1 MRRRLIAGNWKM
13 NGLRA
18 DLAELDKIADGVGP
32 SRAKGPECLICPPAT
47 ILAAAKASVGDKPLA
62 LGAQD
67 CHTAE
72 KGAHTGDISVAMLTD
87 AGAAYIVVGHSERR
101 ADHGETDAIVKAKSE
116 AVLAGGA
123 IPIICIGETLGEREA
138 GDTLRV
144 IATQMAGSVPD
155 TDPAGNIVIAYEPV
169 WAIGTGLTPT
179 SEQIAEVHGAI
190 RGHLRDR
197 FGAGAEDVRIL
208 YGGSLNP
215 KNADEILAI
224 ADVDGGLIGGASLKA
239 ESYLSIVTSA
249 RKLGE

>member
-13 NGLRA
+13 NGLK
-18 DLAELDKIADGVGP
+18 AEIAEIEAIAAGVG
-32 SRAKGPECLICPPAT
+32 SGGASGPECLICPPTT
-47 ILAAAKASVGDKPLA
+47 ILAAARAAVGDRMLA

-72 KGAHTGDISVAMLTD
+72 KGAHTGDISVGMLTD
-87 AGAAYIVVGHSERR
+87 AGAGYIIVGHSERR
-101 ADHGETDAIVKAKSE
+101 ADHGETDAIVKAKAE

-123 IPIICIGETLGEREA
+123 LPIVCIGETLGERQA
-138 GDTLRV
+138 GETLNV
-144 IATQMAGSVPD
+144 IATQMAGSIPD
-155 TDPAGNIVIAYEPV
+155 ADPAGTVVVAYEPV

-179 SEQIAEVHGAI
+179 SEQIAEVHSAI

-239 ESYLSIVTSA
+239 DSFLSIVASA
-249 RKLGE
+249 RKLG